1 MALLIL
7 KSESGE
13 SCFADS
19 VTMTAFGMVMG
30 AQEDPE
36 EFMDWLGEDPR
47 KFTTEEL
54 RAKYYE
60 WLKYIERKEERL
72 GEMNHLKE
80 PDSER

>member
-19 VTMTAFGMVMG
+19 VTMTAFGMVM
-30 AQEDPE
+30 AAHENPED
-36 EFMDWLGEDPR
+36 FVDWLGADPR

-54 RAKYYE
+54 RNKYYE
-60 WLKYIERKEERL
+60 WKGYDLETNEIC
-72 GEMNHLKE
+72 
-80 PDSER
+80 